1 MSHRQSKSRKANG
14 TLVCC
19 GHFNQNGKSYILDG
33 WLAGKRENN
42 FHQIA
47 AAQFSIAFLLMFT
60 KAIAN

>member
-1 MSHRQSKSRKANG
+1 MAKVTFLMA
-14 TLVCC
+14 
-19 GHFNQNGKSYILDG
+19 G